1 MPGKTPGE
9 PCTIGLGEHIIRI
22 STGEE
27 VKRFMVRRQIPSANS
42 TLAEH
47 LAHLILTKM
56 TASIPLNDV
65 CFGSDN
71 NSVPNQNDGN
81 WKVNCR
87 MIRSIRGETAA
98 IKATIRRHAEA
109 WFPRAENTRAD
120 LLSKLALTGQEVT
133 EAGWVA
139 ELDELL
145 HDFENEP
152 NE

>member
-1 MPGKTPGE
+1 MRATHGGGNQR
-9 PCTIGLGEHIIRI
+9 CWYGLLRPAGGRVPKEK
-22 STGEE
+22 
-27 VKRFMVRRQIPSANS
+27 KR
-42 TLAEH
+42 
-47 LAHLILTKM
+47 K
-56 TASIPLNDV
+56 
-65 CFGSDN
+65 
-71 NSVPNQNDGN
+71 NQNDGN

>member
-1 MPGKTPGE
+1 MACVDISTVAGVNGFFGQSCSVIAFRFVISCLCE
-9 PCTIGLGEHIIRI
+9 IRI
-22 STGEE
+22 
-27 VKRFMVRRQIPSANS
+27 R
-42 TLAEH
+42 H

-65 CFGSDN
+65 CFGSGN
-71 NSVPNQNDGN
+71 NAVPNQNDGN

-120 LLSKLALTGQEVT
+120 LLSMLALTGQEVT

>member
-1 MPGKTPGE
+1 
-9 PCTIGLGEHIIRI
+9 
-22 STGEE
+22 
-27 VKRFMVRRQIPSANS
+27 MVRRQIPSANS

-47 LAHLILTKM
+47 FAHLILTKM
-56 TASIPLNDV
+56 TASLPLNDV

-71 NSVPNQNDGN
+71 NAVPNQNDGN

-109 WFPRAENTRAD
+109 WFPRAENSRAD
-120 LLSKLALTGQEVT
+120 LLSKLALTGHQEA

-145 HDFENEP
+145 HELFDELNE
-152 NE
+152 